1 MSRYIVELPHTQE
14 ECLRN
19 LDELSAKGNDSL
31 AKFDFGC
38 HSGVHTGWATI
49 EAGTDTDA
57 RKIVPTFLRDR
68 ARVVK
73 VEKETID
80 QVKAYHKM

>member
-19 LDELSAKGNDSL
+19 LDELSAKGNETLS
-31 AKFDFGC
+31 KFDFGC
-38 HSGVHTGWATI
+38 NSGIHTGFAAVEAT
-49 EAGTDTDA
+49 TDTDA
-57 RKIVPTFLRDR
+57 RKIVPSFLRDR

-80 QVKAYHKM
+80 QVKALHMM